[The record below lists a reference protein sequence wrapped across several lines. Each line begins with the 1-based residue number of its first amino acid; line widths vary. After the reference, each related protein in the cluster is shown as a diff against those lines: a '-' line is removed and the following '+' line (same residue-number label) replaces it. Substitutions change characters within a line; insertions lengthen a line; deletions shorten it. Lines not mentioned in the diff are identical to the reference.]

1 MWKKHNL
8 KQIKIEIMKQKSNL
22 IFNFKYLL
30 SLFLC
35 LKKV

>member
-8 KQIKIEIMKQKSNL
+8 KQIKIEIMKQKHNL
-22 IFNFKYLL
+22 IFNFKYFL
-30 SLFLC
+30 SLILY